1 MSKFNSLT
9 AVMENKVMP
18 VANKLGQQRHLAS
31 IRDAFIS
38 LLPITLAG
46 GLVAI
51 VNSPPVTDKTTNGLL
66 LAWKSFAENNGTV
79 LNWIFAFTLGAMSLY
94 VCIGITHFLCRFYK
108 INSFIPILFSI
119 MGFFLLVTQ
128 PQELGWEA
136 KTLEFSYIDGKG
148 LLPAILI
155 AIGTTE
161 LYRIMKQK
169 EFGKIKMPPSVPA
182 SLSDVFASLIP
193 GMVIIAAF
201 IIVFASFNAF
211 NTTLAKALF
220 DVLSPTFKA
229 ADSLGFVVIITI
241 LTHLFWFFGIH
252 DAALAGVMGPIRDG
266 NLSMNAAA
274 QMAGEQLPHIFT
286 TSFWTYF
293 TVIGGCGSVIGLAIL
308 LLFTARSKQLKTVGK
323 VGIIPAIFGISE
335 PLIFGTPLMLNPV
348 FFVPFILTSTL
359 NAIISYLCMSIG
371 LIGKTF
377 SMLSWNMPPFL
388 GAFFSTLDWKAP
400 VLVILLIVLNA
411 IIYYPFVK
419 VYDRQLCKKE
429 IESIAETRSEKTS

>member
-1 MSKFNSLT
+1 MSKFNSVT
-9 AVMENKVMP
+9 ALMENKVMP
-18 VANKLGQQRHLAS
+18 VANRLGQQRHLSS

-51 VNSPPVTDKTTNGLL
+51 VSSPPVTEETTNGFL
-66 LAWKSFAENNGTV
+66 LAWENFALNNATV
-79 LNWIFAFTLGAMSLY
+79 LNWVFSFTLGAMALY

-108 INSFIPILFSI
+108 INSFIPILFST

-128 PQELGWEA
+128 PQELGWET
-136 KTLEFSYIDGKG
+136 KTLEFSFIDGKG

-193 GMVIIAAF
+193 GMIIIACF
-201 IIVFASFNAF
+201 LVVFSVFHSFD
-211 NTTLAKALF
+211 TTLGRALF
-220 DVLSPTFKA
+220 DVLSPTFKS
-229 ADSLGFVVIITI
+229 ADSLGFVIFITA

-266 NLSMNAAA
+266 NLSINAAA
-274 QMAGEQLPHIFT
+274 QMAGEQLPNIFT

-308 LLFTARSKQLKTVGK
+308 LLFLAKSKQLKNVGK
-323 VGIIPAIFGISE
+323 VGIVPAFFGISE
-335 PLIFGTPLMLNPV
+335 PLIFGIPLMLNPM
-348 FFVPFILTSTL
+348 FLIPFLLTSTL
-359 NAIISYLCMSIG
+359 NAAISYICMSIG
-371 LIGKTF
+371 LIEKTF

-388 GAFFSTLDWKAP
+388 GAFFSTLDWKAF
-400 VLVILLIVLNA
+400 VLVILLIIVDALL
-411 IIYYPFVK
+411 YYPFVK
-419 VYDRQLCKKE
+419 AYDRQLTKKE
-429 IESIAETRSEKTS
+429 LESMAETDAKS